1 MVIQRLQNLYLLL
14 SAIIVTVCVCSLSS
28 MSVVALILGIL
39 AAVLPLVTIAKFK
52 NLKLQK
58 SLTVV
63 CLISKLGWVAY
74 MLINAYV
81 KNAIANFAGIEY
93 YLIGVAILVSMILDV
108 LAHRGIK
115 HDMKLLNDSY
125 RLR

>member
-14 SAIIVTVCVCSLSS
+14 SAIIVSVCAYALSS
-28 MSVVALILGIL
+28 VSTVALILGIL
-39 AAVLPLVTIAKFK
+39 AAILPLATIAQFK

-58 SLTVV
+58 ALTLV
-63 CLISKLGWVAY
+63 CLFAKVGWVAY
-74 MLINAYV
+74 MIINAYV
-81 KNAIANFAGIEY
+81 ENTTACACGF
-93 YLIGVAILVSMILDV
+93 GVYALAASILVAMILDV
-108 LAHRGIK
+108 MAHKGIK

>member
-58 SLTVV
+58 SLTLV

-81 KNAIANFAGIEY
+81 ENASANIDSTRCYVVMA
-93 YLIGVAILVSMILDV
+93 AILVSMILDF

-115 HDMKLLNDSY
+115 HDIKLLNDSY